1 MHWSYR
7 GQFTKYKNKSYHA
20 SLSIRSNCELH
31 IIYTNFVS
39 QKKYSYGLRNY
50 NLCFTRTTYTN
61 VFSIFIKIKWYLFV
75 IRSHKNYSTDLTEII
90 KLMSHFSS
98 WDRLRVIIAGHFNKS
113 SVVSK
118 SWISWGVFSVFFKT
132 KSTNINFERGKN
144 ALTWAIHWMKEIW
157 WTKKGKLNYR
167 EQCLLP

>member
-1 MHWSYR
+1 MRWSYR

-31 IIYTNFVS
+31 IIYTHFVS
-39 QKKYSYGLRNY
+39 QKKHSYGLRNY

-61 VFSIFIKIKWYLFV
+61 VFSIFIKMKWYLFV
-75 IRSHKNYSTDLTEII
+75 IRSHKNYCTDLTEII
-90 KLMSHFSS
+90 KIDESLFK
-98 WDRLRVIIAGHFNKS
+98 LRQTQSDNCRNTLTSRQLSRRVGYPEAS
-113 SVVSK
+113 
-118 SWISWGVFSVFFKT
+118 SVFFKT

-144 ALTWAIHWMKEIW
+144 TLTWAIHWINEIW